1 LSLFFRH
8 RVVPRNVA
16 NSNRQCVRAEK
27 EGDIMRSLEEGTLC
41 LLVAPL
47 SARAFLPH
55 KAHPT
60 DAGFDLAIPTDHTL
74 GAQEWARIDL
84 EIVVQLPTGWYG
96 QVLGRSSVF
105 QRGLTVHP
113 GVIDADYR
121 GSIQLLLHN
130 QTHTTQVLQRG
141 DRLAQLLLLPVPQ
154 VSVSLVTLE
163 ALSPTAR
170 GAGGLGS
177 TGL

>member
-1 LSLFFRH
+1 
-8 RVVPRNVA
+8 
-16 NSNRQCVRAEK
+16 
-27 EGDIMRSLEEGTLC
+27 MRKLEEGTLC

-47 SARAFLPH
+47 SARAYLPH

-60 DAGFDLAIPTDHTL
+60 DAGFDLAIPTEHTL
-74 GAQEWARIDL
+74 AAQEWARLDL
-84 EIVVQLPTGWYG
+84 EIVVQIPTGWYG

-105 QRGLTVHP
+105 QRGLMVHP

-121 GSIQLLLHN
+121 GSVQLLLHN
-130 QTHTTQVLQRG
+130 QTHTTQVLRRG

-154 VSVSLVTLE
+154 VSVSPVTLE
-163 ALSPTAR
+163 ALRPTAR

-177 TGL
+177 TGP

>member
-1 LSLFFRH
+1 MKR
-8 RVVPRNVA
+8 P
-16 NSNRQCVRAEK
+16 
-27 EGDIMRSLEEGTLC
+27 EEETLR

-74 GAQEWARIDL
+74 AAQAWARIDL
-84 EIVVQLPTGWYG
+84 EIAVQIPTGWYG
-96 QVLGRSSVF
+96 QVLARSSVF
-105 QRGLTVHP
+105 QRGLSVHP

-121 GSIQLLLHN
+121 GSIQLLLYN

-141 DRLAQLLLLPVPQ
+141 DRLAQLLLVPVPQ
-154 VSVSLVTLE
+154 VTVSLVTLE
-163 ALSPTAR
+163 TLSPTAR
-170 GAGGLGS
+170 GAGGFGS
-177 TGL
+177 TGQ